1 MATTKQPTLAS
12 LKKSLEEEKAHN
24 EKLTKD
30 LAQQTS
36 YRDMYSKSADE
47 AGKEIES
54 IHSLLD
60 VLPNA
65 LARKTVPDPDAT
77 WNVVTHNLMTRFAAF
92 LALRNN

>member
-1 MATTKQPTLAS
+1 MATTKQPSLAA
-12 LKKSLEEEKAHN
+12 LKKSLAEEKAHN

-36 YRDMYSKSADE
+36 YREMYSKSTDE
-47 AGKEIES
+47 ARKEIES

-65 LARKTVPDPDAT
+65 LARKTMPDVEQS

>member
-1 MATTKQPTLAS
+1 MATKQPTLAA
-12 LKKSLEEEKAHN
+12 LKKALAEEKAHN

-30 LAQQTS
+30 LAYANSTK
-36 YRDMYSKSADE
+36 DNYSKREDA
-47 AGKEIES
+47 ANKEIES

-65 LARKTVPDPDAT
+65 LARKTMPDSEQS